1 MQDMKVSGATDSSG
15 LTVSPSA
22 GPGLVLGIETSC
34 DETAAALVDAQGVVR
49 SSVVSSQVPIHVRY
63 GGVVPELASRNHL
76 VAIRPVIEEA
86 LANARVGLEDVAAIA
101 VTAGPGLAGCLL
113 VGMQVAKALAFAR
126 GLPLVLVDHIQ
137 AHVWAPYLS
146 DDENG
151 DAADGAKG
159 LTYPYVAL
167 AVSGGHTSLLRVDG
181 PGRAVTLGATLDDAA
196 GEAFDKIAKL
206 MGLPYPGGIYID
218 RLSETGNAEAYE
230 LPRPLMNKGRGQPS
244 GPSAGG
250 LDFSFSGLKTAA
262 RLVWEKASTAP
273 GADVE
278 RVRADLAASVQA
290 AIVEVLVDKS
300 LRACRELGIG
310 QLVAAG
316 GVACNRGL
324 RKRLVEKA
332 ARQKIKVRIAP
343 ARYCSDNAAMI
354 AGLGGALLAEGAGLS
369 GAALLGADIYVTSRK
384 RAS

>member
-1 MQDMKVSGATDSSG
+1 MQELNVSLSADSPDRPR
-15 LTVSPSA
+15 LPNSPR
-22 GPGLVLGIETSC
+22 LVLGIETSC
-34 DETAAALVDAQGVVR
+34 DETAAALVDEHGVVR

-86 LANARVGLEDVAAIA
+86 LATAGVELDQVAAIA

-113 VGMQVAKALAFAR
+113 VGMQVAKAIAFAR

-146 DDENG
+146 DGDLA
-151 DAADGAKG
+151 DAAGGAKS

-167 AVSGGHTSLLRVDG
+167 AVSGGHTSILRVDG
-181 PGRAVTLGATLDDAA
+181 PGRATTLGATLDDAA

-218 RLSETGNAEAYE
+218 QLSETGNAEAYE
-230 LPRPLMNKGRGQPS
+230 LPRPLMNK
-244 GPSAGG
+244 G

-262 RLVWEKASTAP
+262 RLVWEKASTVP

-300 LRACRELGIG
+300 LRACREFGIA

-332 ARQKIKVRIAP
+332 ARQKIRVRIAP

-354 AGLGGALLAEGAGLS
+354 AGLGGALLAEGASLS

>member
-1 MQDMKVSGATDSSG
+1 MQDAQRGTAVR
-15 LTVSPSA
+15 
-22 GPGLVLGIETSC
+22 LVLGIETSC
-34 DETAAALVDAQGVVR
+34 DETAAALVDEHGVVKA
-49 SSVVSSQVPIHVRY
+49 SVVSSQVPIHVRY

-86 LANARVGLEDVAAIA
+86 LALAGVGLEAVSAIA

-113 VGMQVAKALAFAR
+113 VGMQVAKAIAYAR
-126 GLPLVLVDHIQ
+126 GLPLVPVDHIQ

-146 DDENG
+146 DA
-151 DAADGAKG
+151 DAVDRAVGAASKG
-159 LTYPYVAL
+159 LSYPYVAL

-181 PGRAVTLGATLDDAA
+181 PGRVTTLGATLDDAA
-196 GEAFDKIAKL
+196 GEAFDKVAKL

-218 RLSETGNAEAYE
+218 RLSEVGNEAAYE
-230 LPRPLMNKGRGQPS
+230 LPRPLIGK
-244 GPSAGG
+244 G

-262 RLVWEKASTAP
+262 RLVWEKACAAP
-273 GADVE
+273 GADIE
-278 RVRADLAASVQA
+278 RVRADLAASLQA
-290 AIVEVLVDKS
+290 AIVEVLVEKS
-300 LRACRELGIG
+300 LRACRELGIS

-324 RKRLVEKA
+324 RKRLIEKA
-332 ARQKIKVRIAP
+332 ARQKIKAVIAP

-354 AGLGGALLAEGAGLS
+354 AGLGGALLGEGAGLS
-369 GAALLGADIYVTSRK
+369 GAALLAADIYVTSRR

>member
-1 MQDMKVSGATDSSG
+1 MQTIQGDPA
-15 LTVSPSA
+15 A
-22 GPGLVLGIETSC
+22 RLVLGIETSC
-34 DETAAALVDAQGVVR
+34 DETAAALVDGRGVVR

-76 VAIRPVIEEA
+76 VAIRPVIDEA
-86 LANARVGLEDVAAIA
+86 LANAGVGLEAVRAIA

-113 VGMQVAKALAFAR
+113 VGMQVAKAIAFAR

-137 AHVWAPYLS
+137 AHVWAPFLS
-146 DDENG
+146 DSEG
-151 DAADGAKG
+151 GEAPAGASDGVASGSKE

-181 PGRAVTLGATLDDAA
+181 PGRATTLGATLDDAA
-196 GEAFDKIAKL
+196 GEAFDKVAKL

-218 RLSETGNAEAYE
+218 RLSETGNPEAYE
-230 LPRPLMNKGRGQPS
+230 LPRPLMGK
-244 GPSAGG
+244 G

-290 AIVEVLVDKS
+290 AIVEVLVEKS
-300 LRACRELGIG
+300 LRACRELGIA

-332 ARQKIKVRIAP
+332 TRQKIRALIAP

-354 AGLGGALLAEGAGLS
+354 AGLGGALLAGGAGLE

>member
-1 MQDMKVSGATDSSG
+1 MQTMHGA
-15 LTVSPSA
+15 
-22 GPGLVLGIETSC
+22 PGTRLVLGIETSC
-34 DETAAALVDAQGVVR
+34 DETAAALVDERGVVR
-49 SSVVSSQVPIHVRY
+49 ANVVSSQVPIHVRY

-76 VAIRPVIEEA
+76 VAIRPVIDEA
-86 LANARVGLEDVAAIA
+86 LATAGVGLDAVSAVA

-113 VGMQVAKALAFAR
+113 VGMQVAKAIAFAR

-137 AHVWAPYLS
+137 AHVWAPFLS
-146 DDENG
+146 DSDGG
-151 DAADGAKG
+151 DAVSNGPATGSKE

-181 PGRAVTLGATLDDAA
+181 PGRATTLGATLDDAA
-196 GEAFDKIAKL
+196 GEAFDKVAKL

-230 LPRPLMNKGRGQPS
+230 LPRPLLGK
-244 GPSAGG
+244 G
-250 LDFSFSGLKTAA
+250 LDFSFSGLKTAS
-262 RLVWEKASTAP
+262 RLVWEKASAAP

-290 AIVEVLVDKS
+290 AIVEVLVEKS

-332 ARQKIKVRIAP
+332 TRQKIRAVIAP
-343 ARYCSDNAAMI
+343 ARYCSDNAAMV
-354 AGLGGALLAEGAGLS
+354 AGLGGALLAGGAGLE